1 MLSPDLPIAKLEED
15 GLNRG
20 SFAESL
26 AKTLVQYSFP
36 SSLTIG
42 LYGEWGSGKTS
53 LLNMVFEN
61 VERIDDGVVVLRF
74 NPWLCSD
81 PKQLVTQ
88 FFKQM
93 ATAIKLKKR
102 AADKAWELI
111 DQYADILGAT
121 SVIPVAGEIVA
132 AFTKVLTKKAEEET
146 KERTNDLQ
154 ESKNQ
159 IIKKLKDE
167 KIKIIVSIDD
177 IDRLSEEEI
186 VAVFQLVKSLAD
198 FPNTIYV
205 LAFDYD
211 VVVRALGKVQHGDG
225 KEYLEKIVQVPFEIP
240 VPNIDDIHEALFSK
254 LNGILGDIP
263 EEDWDKET
271 WAELFQQGIKNY
283 IRSIRD
289 VIRYTNVFSLKYELL
304 KNETSAADLLGLTC
318 LQVFEP
324 TVYSKLPSYKDIL
337 CGEKRSFS
345 HERQKETEEKVE
357 CAINRIAPDDGS
369 VTDLEAT
376 KNILGTLFPGIK
388 TNMGWSYGVGR
399 GYSRRDSLIRNSIA
413 APECFDRYFAL
424 TLENG
429 AIPTATVR
437 RMVFESSES
446 ELAEE
451 IMQIYRDGKI
461 VRLLEAIEVYAGA
474 GDGRSIDAERAAI
487 IIKVLSCNWS
497 SFEVEDEGFFAVPFA
512 WRLLYCVDPLLKR
525 MDSEARASLMCSI
538 FENEKVQVSTVA
550 LLLQDFENQLGR
562 CAENARESADAV
574 LPLDEVQKLEA
585 IFKERAV
592 KAIDSKVVLRQYHG
606 LRFLWLLGQ
615 IDPETAADKKK
626 SMVTDDVSLVKIIDE
641 CTSRGSVAMRIVAKT
656 RTVDRDRL
664 SEFVDLGEAYRR
676 VKKFATKNQFFDLP
690 QDEQMSAIAFILI
703 VERGPVESSLKDCIA
718 EDAIIRVLDQMKS
731 KIEIEEVPSRFMR
744 KIVCRLRLNE
754 VSRQ

>member
-1 MLSPDLPIAKLEED
+1 MLSPDLPIEKLEED

-102 AADKAWELI
+102 AADKAWEMI
-111 DQYADILGAT
+111 DRYADILGAT

-132 AFTKVLTKKAEEET
+132 AVTKVITKKAEEET

-240 VPNIDDIHEALFSK
+240 APNIDDIHEALFSK
-254 LNGILGDIP
+254 LNRILGDIP

-271 WAELFQQGIKNY
+271 WVELFQQGIKNY

-304 KNETSAADLLGLTC
+304 KNETSVVDLLGLTC

-337 CGEKRSFS
+337 CGERRSFS
-345 HERQKETEEKVE
+345 HERQKETDEKVE
-357 CAINRIAPDDGS
+357 RAINRIAPDDGS

-388 TNMGWSYGVGR
+388 TNMGWLYGVGR
-399 GYSRRDSLIRNSIA
+399 GYSHRDSIIRNSIA

-451 IMQIYRDGKI
+451 IMQIYREGKI

-497 SFEVEDEGFFAVPFA
+497 YFEVEDGGFFTVPFA

-525 MDSEARASLMCSI
+525 MDSKARVSLMCSI

-562 CAENARESADAV
+562 YAENARESADAV
-574 LPLDEVQKLEA
+574 LPLDAVLKLEA

-606 LRFLWLLGQ
+606 LRFLWLLEQ
-615 IDPETAADKKK
+615 IAPETAADKKK
-626 SMVTDDVSLVKIIDE
+626 SIVTDDVSLVKIIDE
-641 CTSRGSVAMRIVAKT
+641 CTSRGSVAVRIVAKT

-664 SEFVDLGEAYRR
+664 GEFVDLGEAYQR
-676 VKKFATKNQFFDLP
+676 VKKFATENQFFDLTR
-690 QDEQMSAIAFILI
+690 DEQMSAVAFILI
-703 VERGPVESSLKDCIA
+703 VERGSVESSLKDCIA
-718 EDAIIRVLDQMKS
+718 EDAIMKALDQMKS
-731 KIEIEEVPSRFMR
+731 KIETDDTQRD
-744 KIVCRLRLNE
+744 
-754 VSRQ
+754 

>member
-345 HERQKETEEKVE
+345 HERQKEMEEKVE

-606 LRFLWLLGQ
+606 LRFLWLLEQ
-615 IDPETAADKKK
+615 IAPETAADKKK

-664 SEFVDLGEAYRR
+664 SEFVDLGEAYQR
-676 VKKFATKNQFFDLP
+676 VKKFATENQFFDLP

-731 KIEIEEVPSRFMR
+731 KIEIEDTQRD
-744 KIVCRLRLNE
+744 
-754 VSRQ
+754 

>member
-1 MLSPDLPIAKLEED
+1 MLSPDLPIEKLEED

-102 AADKAWELI
+102 AADKAWEMI
-111 DQYADILGAT
+111 DRYADILGAT

-132 AFTKVLTKKAEEET
+132 AVTKVITKKAEEET
-146 KERTNDLQ
+146 KERTTDLQ

-240 VPNIDDIHEALFSK
+240 APNIDDIHEALFLK
-254 LNGILGDIP
+254 LNRILGDIP

-271 WAELFQQGIKNY
+271 WGELFQQGIKNY

-337 CGEKRSFS
+337 CGERRSFS
-345 HERQKETEEKVE
+345 HERQKEAEEKVE
-357 CAINRIAPDDGS
+357 RAINRIAPDDGS

-376 KNILGTLFPGIK
+376 KNILGTLFPGTK

-451 IMQIYRDGKI
+451 IMQIYHEGKI
-461 VRLLEAIEVYAGA
+461 VRLLEAIEAYAGA
-474 GDGRSIDAERAAI
+474 GDGRIIDAKRAAM

-497 SFEVEDEGFFAVPFA
+497 SFEVEDGGFFAVPFA
-512 WRLLYCVDPLLKR
+512 WRLLYCVDPLLKSI
-525 MDSEARASLMCSI
+525 DSKARASLMCSI

-574 LPLDEVQKLEA
+574 LPLDAVLKLEA

-606 LRFLWLLGQ
+606 LRFLWLLEQ
-615 IDPETAADKKK
+615 IAPETAADKKK

-641 CTSRGSVAMRIVAKT
+641 CTSRGSVAVRIVAKT

-664 SEFVDLGEAYRR
+664 SEFVDLGEAYQR
-676 VKKFATKNQFFDLP
+676 VKKFATENQFFDLP
-690 QDEQMSAIAFILI
+690 RDEQMSAVAFILI

-718 EDAIIRVLDQMKS
+718 EDAIIKALDQMKS
-731 KIEIEEVPSRFMR
+731 KIETDDTQRD
-744 KIVCRLRLNE
+744 
-754 VSRQ
+754 

>member
-345 HERQKETEEKVE
+345 HERQKEMEEKVE

-451 IMQIYRDGKI
+451 TMQVYREGKI
-461 VRLLEAIEVYAGA
+461 VRLLEAIEAYAGA
-474 GDGRSIDAERAAI
+474 GDGRIIDVERTAI

-497 SFEVEDEGFFAVPFA
+497 SFEVEDGGFFTVPFA

-525 MDSEARASLMCSI
+525 MDSKARASLMCSI

-562 CAENARESADAV
+562 YAENARESADAV
-574 LPLDEVQKLEA
+574 LPLDAVLKLEA

-606 LRFLWLLGQ
+606 LRFLWLLEQ
-615 IDPETAADKKK
+615 IAPETAADKKK

-641 CTSRGSVAMRIVAKT
+641 CTSRGSVAVRIVAKT

-664 SEFVDLGEAYRR
+664 SEFVDLGEAYQR
-676 VKKFATKNQFFDLP
+676 VKKFATENQFFDLP
-690 QDEQMSAIAFILI
+690 RDEQMSAVAFILI

-718 EDAIIRVLDQMKS
+718 EDAIMKALDQMES
-731 KIEIEEVPSRFMR
+731 KIETDDTKRD
-744 KIVCRLRLNE
+744 
-754 VSRQ
+754 

>member
-1 MLSPDLPIAKLEED
+1 MLSPDLPIEKLEED

-81 PKQLVTQ
+81 SKQLVTQ

-240 VPNIDDIHEALFSK
+240 APNIDDIHEALFLK
-254 LNGILGDIP
+254 LNRILGDIP

-271 WAELFQQGIKNY
+271 WGELFQQGIKNY

-337 CGEKRSFS
+337 CGERRSFS
-345 HERQKETEEKVE
+345 HERQKEAEEKVE
-357 CAINRIAPDDGS
+357 RAINRIAPDDGS

-451 IMQIYRDGKI
+451 IMQIYHEGKI
-461 VRLLEAIEVYAGA
+461 VRLLEAIEAYAGA
-474 GDGRSIDAERAAI
+474 GDGRIIDVERTAI

-497 SFEVEDEGFFAVPFA
+497 SFEVEDGGFFAVPFA
-512 WRLLYCVDPLLKR
+512 WRLLYCVDPLLKSI
-525 MDSEARASLMCSI
+525 DSKARASLMCSI

-574 LPLDEVQKLEA
+574 LPLDAVLKLEA

-606 LRFLWLLGQ
+606 LRFLWLLEQ
-615 IDPETAADKKK
+615 IAPETAADKKK

-641 CTSRGSVAMRIVAKT
+641 CTSRGSVAVRIVAKT

-664 SEFVDLGEAYRR
+664 SEFVDLGEAYQR
-676 VKKFATKNQFFDLP
+676 VKKFATENQFFDLP
-690 QDEQMSAIAFILI
+690 RDEQMSAVAFILI

-718 EDAIIRVLDQMKS
+718 EDAIMKALDQMES
-731 KIEIEEVPSRFMR
+731 KIETDDTKRD
-744 KIVCRLRLNE
+744 
-754 VSRQ
+754 

>member
-146 KERTNDLQ
+146 KEQTNDLQ

-177 IDRLSEEEI
+177 IDQLSEEEI

-271 WAELFQQGIKNY
+271 WAKLFQQGIKNY

-641 CTSRGSVAMRIVAKT
+641 CTSRGSVAIRIVAKT
-656 RTVDRDRL
+656 RTVDWDRL
-664 SEFVDLGEAYRR
+664 SEFVDLGEAYQR
-676 VKKFATKNQFFDLP
+676 VKKFATENQFFDLP
-690 QDEQMSAIAFILI
+690 RDEQMSAVAFILI
-703 VERGPVESSLKDCIA
+703 VEREPVESSLKDCIA

-731 KIEIEEVPSRFMR
+731 KIEIEDTQRD
-744 KIVCRLRLNE
+744 
-754 VSRQ
+754 

>member
-111 DQYADILGAT
+111 NQYADILGAT

-198 FPNTIYV
+198 FPNTIYA

-271 WAELFQQGIKNY
+271 WVELFQQGIKNY

-304 KNETSAADLLGLTC
+304 KNETSVVDLLGLTC

-337 CGEKRSFS
+337 CGERRSFS
-345 HERQKETEEKVE
+345 HERQKEMEEKVE

-525 MDSEARASLMCSI
+525 MDSKARASLMCSI

-562 CAENARESADAV
+562 YAENARESADAV
-574 LPLDEVQKLEA
+574 LPLDAVLKLEA

-606 LRFLWLLGQ
+606 LRFLWLLEQ
-615 IDPETAADKKK
+615 IAPETAADKKK

-641 CTSRGSVAMRIVAKT
+641 CTSRGSVAVRIVAKT

-664 SEFVDLGEAYRR
+664 SEFVDLGEAYQR
-676 VKKFATKNQFFDLP
+676 VKKFATENQFFDLP
-690 QDEQMSAIAFILI
+690 RDEQMSAVAFILI
-703 VERGPVESSLKDCIA
+703 VEREPVESSLKDCIA

-731 KIEIEEVPSRFMR
+731 KIEIEDTQRD
-744 KIVCRLRLNE
+744 
-754 VSRQ
+754 

>member
-240 VPNIDDIHEALFSK
+240 APNIDDIHEALFSK
-254 LNGILGDIP
+254 LNRILGDIP

-271 WAELFQQGIKNY
+271 WVELFQQGIKNY

-304 KNETSAADLLGLTC
+304 KNETSVVDLLGLTC

-337 CGEKRSFS
+337 CGERRSFS

-357 CAINRIAPDDGS
+357 RAINRIAPDDGS

-388 TNMGWSYGVGR
+388 TNMGWLYGVER
-399 GYSRRDSLIRNSIA
+399 GYSHRDSIIRNSIA

-451 IMQIYRDGKI
+451 TMQVYREGKI
-461 VRLLEAIEVYAGA
+461 VRLLEAIEAYAGA
-474 GDGRSIDAERAAI
+474 GDGRIIDVERTAI

-497 SFEVEDEGFFAVPFA
+497 SFEVEDGGFFTVPFA

-525 MDSEARASLMCSI
+525 MDSKARASLMCSI

-562 CAENARESADAV
+562 YAENARESADAV
-574 LPLDEVQKLEA
+574 LPLDAVLKLEA

-606 LRFLWLLGQ
+606 LRFLWLLEQ
-615 IDPETAADKKK
+615 IAPETAADKKK

-641 CTSRGSVAMRIVAKT
+641 CTSRGSVAVRIVAKT
-656 RTVDRDRL
+656 RTVDWDRL
-664 SEFVDLGEAYRR
+664 SEFVDLGEAYQR
-676 VKKFATKNQFFDLP
+676 VKKLATENQFFDLP
-690 QDEQMSAIAFILI
+690 RDEQMSAVAFILI

-718 EDAIIRVLDQMKS
+718 EDAIMKALDQMES
-731 KIEIEEVPSRFMR
+731 KIETDDTKRD
-744 KIVCRLRLNE
+744 
-754 VSRQ
+754 

>member
-111 DQYADILGAT
+111 NQYADILGAT

-240 VPNIDDIHEALFSK
+240 APNIDDIHEALFSK
-254 LNGILGDIP
+254 LNRILGDIP

-271 WAELFQQGIKNY
+271 WVELFQQGIKNY

-304 KNETSAADLLGLTC
+304 KNETSVVDLLGLTC

-337 CGEKRSFS
+337 CGERRSFS

-357 CAINRIAPDDGS
+357 RAINRIAPDDGS

-451 IMQIYRDGKI
+451 IMQIYREGKI
-461 VRLLEAIEVYAGA
+461 VRLLEAIEAYAGA
-474 GDGRSIDAERAAI
+474 GDGRIIDAKRAAI

-497 SFEVEDEGFFAVPFA
+497 SFEVEDEGFFSVPFA
-512 WRLLYCVDPLLKR
+512 WRLLYCVDSLLKS
-525 MDSEARASLMCSI
+525 MDSKARASLMCSI

-562 CAENARESADAV
+562 YAENARESADAV
-574 LPLDEVQKLEA
+574 LPLDAVLKLEA

-606 LRFLWLLGQ
+606 LRFLWLLEQ
-615 IDPETAADKKK
+615 IAPETAADKKK

-641 CTSRGSVAMRIVAKT
+641 CTSRGSVAVRIVAKT

-664 SEFVDLGEAYRR
+664 GEFVDLGEAYQR
-676 VKKFATKNQFFDLP
+676 VKKFATENQFFDLP
-690 QDEQMSAIAFILI
+690 RDEQMSAVAFILI

-718 EDAIIRVLDQMKS
+718 EDAIMKALDQMES
-731 KIEIEEVPSRFMR
+731 KIETDDTKRD
-744 KIVCRLRLNE
+744 
-754 VSRQ
+754 

>member
-1 MLSPDLPIAKLEED
+1 MLSPDLPIEKLEED

-102 AADKAWELI
+102 AADKAWEMI
-111 DQYADILGAT
+111 DRYADILGAT

-132 AFTKVLTKKAEEET
+132 AVTKVITKKAEEET
-146 KERTNDLQ
+146 KERTTDLQ

-240 VPNIDDIHEALFSK
+240 APNIDDIHEALFLK
-254 LNGILGDIP
+254 LNRILGDIP

-271 WAELFQQGIKNY
+271 WGELFQQGIKNY

-337 CGEKRSFS
+337 CGERRSFS
-345 HERQKETEEKVE
+345 HERQKEAEEKVE
-357 CAINRIAPDDGS
+357 RAINRIAPDDGS

-451 IMQIYRDGKI
+451 IMQIYHEGKI
-461 VRLLEAIEVYAGA
+461 VRLLEAIEAYAGA
-474 GDGRSIDAERAAI
+474 GDGRIIDAKRAAM

-497 SFEVEDEGFFAVPFA
+497 SFEVEDGGFFAVPFA
-512 WRLLYCVDPLLKR
+512 WRLLYCVDPLLKSI
-525 MDSEARASLMCSI
+525 DSKARASLMCSI

-574 LPLDEVQKLEA
+574 LPLDAVLKLEA

-606 LRFLWLLGQ
+606 LRFLWLLEQ
-615 IDPETAADKKK
+615 IAPETAADKKK

-641 CTSRGSVAMRIVAKT
+641 CTSRGSVAVRIVAKT

-664 SEFVDLGEAYRR
+664 SEFVDLGEAYQR
-676 VKKFATKNQFFDLP
+676 VKKFATENQFFDLP
-690 QDEQMSAIAFILI
+690 RDEQMSAVAFILI

-718 EDAIIRVLDQMKS
+718 EDAIIKALDQMKS
-731 KIEIEEVPSRFMR
+731 KIETDDTQRD
-744 KIVCRLRLNE
+744 
-754 VSRQ
+754 

>member
-656 RTVDRDRL
+656 RTVD
-664 SEFVDLGEAYRR
+664 
-676 VKKFATKNQFFDLP
+676 
-690 QDEQMSAIAFILI
+690 
-703 VERGPVESSLKDCIA
+703 
-718 EDAIIRVLDQMKS
+718 
-731 KIEIEEVPSRFMR
+731 
-744 KIVCRLRLNE
+744 
-754 VSRQ
+754 

>member
-240 VPNIDDIHEALFSK
+240 APNIDDIHEALFSK
-254 LNGILGDIP
+254 LNRILGDIP

-271 WAELFQQGIKNY
+271 WVELFQQGIKNY

-304 KNETSAADLLGLTC
+304 KNETSVVDLLGLTC

-337 CGEKRSFS
+337 CGERRSFS

-357 CAINRIAPDDGS
+357 RAINRIAPDDGS

-474 GDGRSIDAERAAI
+474 GNGRSIDAERAAI

-512 WRLLYCVDPLLKR
+512 WRLLCCVDPLLKS
-525 MDSEARASLMCSI
+525 MDSKARASLMCSI
-538 FENEKVQVSTVA
+538 FENENVQVSTVA

-574 LPLDEVQKLEA
+574 LPLDAVLKLEA

-641 CTSRGSVAMRIVAKT
+641 CTSRGSVAVRIVAKT

-664 SEFVDLGEAYRR
+664 SEFVDLGEAYQR
-676 VKKFATKNQFFDLP
+676 VKKFATENQFFDLP
-690 QDEQMSAIAFILI
+690 RDEQMSAVAFILI

-731 KIEIEEVPSRFMR
+731 KIEIEDTQRD
-744 KIVCRLRLNE
+744 
-754 VSRQ
+754 

>member
-15 GLNRG
+15 ELNRG

-61 VERIDDGVVVLRF
+61 VERIDDSVVVLRF

-93 ATAIKLKKR
+93 ATAIKLKKSIT
-102 AADKAWELI
+102 DKAWELI

-132 AFTKVLTKKAEEET
+132 AFTKVLTKKAVEET

-159 IIKKLKDE
+159 IIKKLRDE

-240 VPNIDDIHEALFSK
+240 APNIDDIHEALFSK

-357 CAINRIAPDDGS
+357 CAINRIALDDGS

-474 GDGRSIDAERAAI
+474 GNGRSIDAERASI

-512 WRLLYCVDPLLKR
+512 WRLLCCVDPLLKS
-525 MDSEARASLMCSI
+525 MDSKARASLMCSI
-538 FENEKVQVSTVA
+538 FENENVQVSTVA

-731 KIEIEEVPSRFMR
+731 KIEIEDTQRD
-744 KIVCRLRLNE
+744 
-754 VSRQ
+754 

>member
-81 PKQLVTQ
+81 SKQLVTQ

-111 DQYADILGAT
+111 NQYADILGAT

-240 VPNIDDIHEALFSK
+240 APNIDDIHEALFSK

-271 WAELFQQGIKNY
+271 WGELFQQGIKNY

-304 KNETSAADLLGLTC
+304 KNETSVVDLLGLTC

-337 CGEKRSFS
+337 CGERRSFS
-345 HERQKETEEKVE
+345 HERQKEMEEKVE

-525 MDSEARASLMCSI
+525 MDSKARASLMCSI

-562 CAENARESADAV
+562 YAENARESADAV
-574 LPLDEVQKLEA
+574 LPLDAVLKLEA

-606 LRFLWLLGQ
+606 LRFLWLLEQ
-615 IDPETAADKKK
+615 IAPETAADKKK

-641 CTSRGSVAMRIVAKT
+641 CTSRGSVAVRIVAKT

-664 SEFVDLGEAYRR
+664 SEFVDLGEAYQR
-676 VKKFATKNQFFDLP
+676 VKKFATENQFFDLP
-690 QDEQMSAIAFILI
+690 RDEQMSAVAFILI
-703 VERGPVESSLKDCIA
+703 VEREPVESSLKDCIA

-731 KIEIEEVPSRFMR
+731 KIEIEDTQRD
-744 KIVCRLRLNE
+744 
-754 VSRQ
+754 

>member
-240 VPNIDDIHEALFSK
+240 APNIDDIHEALFSK

-271 WAELFQQGIKNY
+271 WGELFQQGIKNY

-337 CGEKRSFS
+337 CGERRSFS
-345 HERQKETEEKVE
+345 HERQKEAEEKVE
-357 CAINRIAPDDGS
+357 RAINRIAPDDGS

-451 IMQIYRDGKI
+451 TMQIYREGKI
-461 VRLLEAIEVYAGA
+461 VRLLEAIEAYAGA
-474 GDGRSIDAERAAI
+474 GDGRIIDAKRAAI

-512 WRLLYCVDPLLKR
+512 WRLLYCVDSLLKS
-525 MDSEARASLMCSI
+525 MDSKARASLMCSI

-562 CAENARESADAV
+562 YAENARESADAV
-574 LPLDEVQKLEA
+574 LPLDAVLKLEA

-606 LRFLWLLGQ
+606 LRFLWLLEQ
-615 IDPETAADKKK
+615 IAPETAADKKK

-641 CTSRGSVAMRIVAKT
+641 CTSRGSVAVRIVAKT

-664 SEFVDLGEAYRR
+664 SEFVDLGEAYQR
-676 VKKFATKNQFFDLP
+676 VKKFATENQFFDLP
-690 QDEQMSAIAFILI
+690 RDEQMSAVAFILI

-718 EDAIIRVLDQMKS
+718 EDAIMKALDQMGS
-731 KIEIEEVPSRFMR
+731 KIETDDTKRD
-744 KIVCRLRLNE
+744 
-754 VSRQ
+754 

>member
-240 VPNIDDIHEALFSK
+240 APNIDDIHEALFSK
-254 LNGILGDIP
+254 LNRILGDIP

-271 WAELFQQGIKNY
+271 WVELFQQGIKNY

-304 KNETSAADLLGLTC
+304 KNETSVVDLLGLTC

-337 CGEKRSFS
+337 CGESRSFS

-357 CAINRIAPDDGS
+357 RAINRIAPDDGS

-388 TNMGWSYGVGR
+388 TNMGWLYGVER
-399 GYSRRDSLIRNSIA
+399 GYSHRDSIIRNSIA

-451 IMQIYRDGKI
+451 TMQVYREGKI
-461 VRLLEAIEVYAGA
+461 VRLLEAIEAYAGA
-474 GDGRSIDAERAAI
+474 GDGRIIDVERTAI

-497 SFEVEDEGFFAVPFA
+497 SFEVEDGGFFTVPFA

-525 MDSEARASLMCSI
+525 MDSKARASLMCSI

-562 CAENARESADAV
+562 YAENARESADAV
-574 LPLDEVQKLEA
+574 LPLDAVLKLEA

-606 LRFLWLLGQ
+606 LRFLWLLEQ
-615 IDPETAADKKK
+615 IAPETAADKKK

-641 CTSRGSVAMRIVAKT
+641 CTSRGSVAVRIVAKT
-656 RTVDRDRL
+656 RTVDLDRL
-664 SEFVDLGEAYRR
+664 SEFVDLGEAYQR
-676 VKKFATKNQFFDLP
+676 VKKFATENQFFDLP
-690 QDEQMSAIAFILI
+690 RDEQMSAVAFILI

-718 EDAIIRVLDQMKS
+718 EDAIMKALDQMES
-731 KIEIEEVPSRFMR
+731 KIETDDTKRD
-744 KIVCRLRLNE
+744 
-754 VSRQ
+754 

>member
-81 PKQLVTQ
+81 SKQLVTQ

-111 DQYADILGAT
+111 DQYAD
-121 SVIPVAGEIVA
+121 
-132 AFTKVLTKKAEEET
+132 
-146 KERTNDLQ
+146 
-154 ESKNQ
+154 
-159 IIKKLKDE
+159 
-167 KIKIIVSIDD
+167 
-177 IDRLSEEEI
+177 
-186 VAVFQLVKSLAD
+186 
-198 FPNTIYV
+198 
-205 LAFDYD
+205 
-211 VVVRALGKVQHGDG
+211 
-225 KEYLEKIVQVPFEIP
+225 
-240 VPNIDDIHEALFSK
+240 
-254 LNGILGDIP
+254 
-263 EEDWDKET
+263 
-271 WAELFQQGIKNY
+271 
-283 IRSIRD
+283 
-289 VIRYTNVFSLKYELL
+289 
-304 KNETSAADLLGLTC
+304 
-318 LQVFEP
+318 
-324 TVYSKLPSYKDIL
+324 
-337 CGEKRSFS
+337 
-345 HERQKETEEKVE
+345 
-357 CAINRIAPDDGS
+357 
-369 VTDLEAT
+369 
-376 KNILGTLFPGIK
+376 
-388 TNMGWSYGVGR
+388 
-399 GYSRRDSLIRNSIA
+399 IRNSIA

-451 IMQIYRDGKI
+451 TMQVYREGKI
-461 VRLLEAIEVYAGA
+461 VRLLEAIEAYAGA
-474 GDGRSIDAERAAI
+474 GDGRIIDVERTAI

-497 SFEVEDEGFFAVPFA
+497 SFEVEDGGFFTVPFA

-525 MDSEARASLMCSI
+525 MDSKARASLMCSI

-562 CAENARESADAV
+562 YAENARESADAV
-574 LPLDEVQKLEA
+574 LPLDAVLKLEA

-606 LRFLWLLGQ
+606 LRFLWLLEQ
-615 IDPETAADKKK
+615 IAPETAADKKK

-641 CTSRGSVAMRIVAKT
+641 CTSRGSVAVRIVAKT

-664 SEFVDLGEAYRR
+664 SEFVDLGEAYQR
-676 VKKFATKNQFFDLP
+676 VKKFATENQFFDLP
-690 QDEQMSAIAFILI
+690 RDEQMSAVAFILI

-718 EDAIIRVLDQMKS
+718 EDAIMKALDQMES
-731 KIEIEEVPSRFMR
+731 KIETDDTKRD
-744 KIVCRLRLNE
+744 
-754 VSRQ
+754 

>member
-240 VPNIDDIHEALFSK
+240 APNIDDIHEALFSK

-271 WAELFQQGIKNY
+271 WGELFQQGIKNY

-337 CGEKRSFS
+337 CGERRSFS
-345 HERQKETEEKVE
+345 HERQKEAEEKVE
-357 CAINRIAPDDGS
+357 RAINRIAPDDGS

-451 IMQIYRDGKI
+451 TMQIYREGKI
-461 VRLLEAIEVYAGA
+461 VRLLEAIEAYAGA
-474 GDGRSIDAERAAI
+474 GDGRIIDAKRAAI

-512 WRLLYCVDPLLKR
+512 WRLLCCVDPLLKS
-525 MDSEARASLMCSI
+525 MDSKARASLMCSI
-538 FENEKVQVSTVA
+538 FENENVQVSTVA

-731 KIEIEEVPSRFMR
+731 KIEIEDTQRD
-744 KIVCRLRLNE
+744 
-754 VSRQ
+754 

>member
-240 VPNIDDIHEALFSK
+240 APNIDDIHEALFSK

-271 WAELFQQGIKNY
+271 WGELFQQGIKNY

-337 CGEKRSFS
+337 CGERRSFS
-345 HERQKETEEKVE
+345 HERQKEAEEKVE
-357 CAINRIAPDDGS
+357 RAINRIAPDDGS

-388 TNMGWSYGVGR
+388 TNKGWSYGVGR

-451 IMQIYRDGKI
+451 TMQIYREGKI
-461 VRLLEAIEVYAGA
+461 VRLLEAIEAYAGA
-474 GDGRSIDAERAAI
+474 GDGRIIDAKRAAI

-512 WRLLYCVDPLLKR
+512 WRLLCCVDPLLKS
-525 MDSEARASLMCSI
+525 MDSKARASLMCSI
-538 FENEKVQVSTVA
+538 FENENVQVSTVA

-731 KIEIEEVPSRFMR
+731 KIEIEETQRD
-744 KIVCRLRLNE
+744 
-754 VSRQ
+754 

>member
-146 KERTNDLQ
+146 KEQTNDLQ

-271 WAELFQQGIKNY
+271 WAKLFQQGIKNY

-369 VTDLEAT
+369 VTDLET
-376 KNILGTLFPGIK
+376 SLDKGTQRK
-388 TNMGWSYGVGR
+388 T
-399 GYSRRDSLIRNSIA
+399 
-413 APECFDRYFAL
+413 
-424 TLENG
+424 T
-429 AIPTATVR
+429 
-437 RMVFESSES
+437 
-446 ELAEE
+446 
-451 IMQIYRDGKI
+451 
-461 VRLLEAIEVYAGA
+461 
-474 GDGRSIDAERAAI
+474 
-487 IIKVLSCNWS
+487 
-497 SFEVEDEGFFAVPFA
+497 
-512 WRLLYCVDPLLKR
+512 
-525 MDSEARASLMCSI
+525 
-538 FENEKVQVSTVA
+538 ENE
-550 LLLQDFENQLGR
+550 
-562 CAENARESADAV
+562 
-574 LPLDEVQKLEA
+574 LPSLTQC
-585 IFKERAV
+585 
-592 KAIDSKVVLRQYHG
+592 
-606 LRFLWLLGQ
+606 
-615 IDPETAADKKK
+615 TA
-626 SMVTDDVSLVKIIDE
+626 
-641 CTSRGSVAMRIVAKT
+641 
-656 RTVDRDRL
+656 
-664 SEFVDLGEAYRR
+664 
-676 VKKFATKNQFFDLP
+676 
-690 QDEQMSAIAFILI
+690 
-703 VERGPVESSLKDCIA
+703 
-718 EDAIIRVLDQMKS
+718 
-731 KIEIEEVPSRFMR
+731 
-744 KIVCRLRLNE
+744 
-754 VSRQ
+754 

>member
-1 MLSPDLPIAKLEED
+1 MLSSDLPIAKLEED
-15 GLNRG
+15 ELNRG

-61 VERIDDGVVVLRF
+61 VERIDDSVVVLRF

-93 ATAIKLKKR
+93 ATAIKLKKSIT
-102 AADKAWELI
+102 DKAWELI

-132 AFTKVLTKKAEEET
+132 AFTKVLTKKAVEET

-159 IIKKLKDE
+159 IIKKLRDE

-240 VPNIDDIHEALFSK
+240 APNIDDIHEALFSK

-271 WAELFQQGIKNY
+271 WGELFQQGIKNY

-337 CGEKRSFS
+337 CGERRSFS
-345 HERQKETEEKVE
+345 HERQKEAEEKVE
-357 CAINRIAPDDGS
+357 RAINRIAPDDGS

-413 APECFDRYFAL
+413 APGCFDRYFAL

-451 IMQIYRDGKI
+451 TMQVYREGKI
-461 VRLLEAIEVYAGA
+461 VRLLEAIEAYAGA
-474 GDGRSIDAERAAI
+474 GDGRIIDAKRAAI

-512 WRLLYCVDPLLKR
+512 WRLLYCVDSLLKS
-525 MDSEARASLMCSI
+525 MDSKARASLMCSI

-562 CAENARESADAV
+562 YAENARESADAV
-574 LPLDEVQKLEA
+574 LPLDAVLKLEA

-592 KAIDSKVVLRQYHG
+592 KAIDSKVVLKQYHG
-606 LRFLWLLGQ
+606 LRFLWLLEQ
-615 IDPETAADKKK
+615 IAPETAADKKK
-626 SMVTDDVSLVKIIDE
+626 SMVTDDVSLAKIIDE
-641 CTSRGSVAMRIVAKT
+641 CTSRGSVAVRIVAKT

-664 SEFVDLGEAYRR
+664 SEFVDLGEAYQR
-676 VKKFATKNQFFDLP
+676 VKKFATENQFFDLP
-690 QDEQMSAIAFILI
+690 RDEQMSAVAFILI

-718 EDAIIRVLDQMKS
+718 EDAIMKTLDQMES
-731 KIEIEEVPSRFMR
+731 KIETDDTKRD
-744 KIVCRLRLNE
+744 
-754 VSRQ
+754 

>member
-146 KERTNDLQ
+146 KEQTNDLQ

-664 SEFVDLGEAYRR
+664 SEFVDLGEAYQR
-676 VKKFATKNQFFDLP
+676 VKKFATENQFFDLP
-690 QDEQMSAIAFILI
+690 RDEQMSAVAFILI

-718 EDAIIRVLDQMKS
+718 EDAIMKALDQMES
-731 KIEIEEVPSRFMR
+731 KIETDDTNRD
-744 KIVCRLRLNE
+744 
-754 VSRQ
+754 

>member
-1 MLSPDLPIAKLEED
+1 MLSPDLPIEKLEED

-102 AADKAWELI
+102 AADKAWEMI
-111 DQYADILGAT
+111 DRYADILGAT

-132 AFTKVLTKKAEEET
+132 AVTKVITKKAEEET
-146 KERTNDLQ
+146 KERTTDLQ

-240 VPNIDDIHEALFSK
+240 APNIDDIHEALFLK
-254 LNGILGDIP
+254 LNRILGDIP

-271 WAELFQQGIKNY
+271 WGELFQQGIKNY

-337 CGEKRSFS
+337 CGERRSFS
-345 HERQKETEEKVE
+345 HERQKEAEEKVE
-357 CAINRIAPDDGS
+357 RAINRIAPDDGS

-451 IMQIYRDGKI
+451 MTQIYHEGKI
-461 VRLLEAIEVYAGA
+461 VRLLEAIEAYAGA
-474 GDGRSIDAERAAI
+474 GDGRIIDAKRAAM

-497 SFEVEDEGFFAVPFA
+497 SFEVEDGGFFAVPFA
-512 WRLLYCVDPLLKR
+512 WRLLYCVDPLLKSI
-525 MDSEARASLMCSI
+525 DSKARASLMCSI

-574 LPLDEVQKLEA
+574 LPLDAVLKLEA

-606 LRFLWLLGQ
+606 LRFLWLLEQ
-615 IDPETAADKKK
+615 IAPETAADKKK

-641 CTSRGSVAMRIVAKT
+641 CTSRGSVAVRIVAKT

-664 SEFVDLGEAYRR
+664 SEFVDLGEAYQR
-676 VKKFATKNQFFDLP
+676 VKKFATENQFFDLP
-690 QDEQMSAIAFILI
+690 RDEQMSAVAFILI

-718 EDAIIRVLDQMKS
+718 EDAIIKALDQMKS
-731 KIEIEEVPSRFMR
+731 KIETDDTQRD
-744 KIVCRLRLNE
+744 
-754 VSRQ
+754 

>member
-61 VERIDDGVVVLRF
+61 VERIDDSVVVLRF

-159 IIKKLKDE
+159 IIKKLRDE

-240 VPNIDDIHEALFSK
+240 APNIDDIHEALFSK
-254 LNGILGDIP
+254 LNRILGDIP

-271 WAELFQQGIKNY
+271 WFELFQQGIKNY

-357 CAINRIAPDDGS
+357 RAINRIAPDDGS

-451 IMQIYRDGKI
+451 TMQIYREGKI

-487 IIKVLSCNWS
+487 IIKVLSCNWNF
-497 SFEVEDEGFFAVPFA
+497 FEVEDKGFFAVPFA
-512 WRLLYCVDPLLKR
+512 WRLLYCVDPLLER

-562 CAENARESADAV
+562 YAENARESADAV
-574 LPLDEVQKLEA
+574 LPLDAVLKLEA

-606 LRFLWLLGQ
+606 LRFLWLLEQ
-615 IDPETAADKKK
+615 IAPETAADKKK

-641 CTSRGSVAMRIVAKT
+641 CTSRGSVAVRIVAKT

-664 SEFVDLGEAYRR
+664 SEFVDLGEAYQR
-676 VKKFATKNQFFDLP
+676 VKKFATENQFFDLP
-690 QDEQMSAIAFILI
+690 RDEQMSAVAFILI
-703 VERGPVESSLKDCIA
+703 VEREPVESSLKDCIA

-731 KIEIEEVPSRFMR
+731 KIEIEDTQRD
-744 KIVCRLRLNE
+744 
-754 VSRQ
+754 

>member
-1 MLSPDLPIAKLEED
+1 MLSSDLPITKLEED

-61 VERIDDGVVVLRF
+61 VERIDDSVVVLRF

-93 ATAIKLKKR
+93 ATAIKLKKSIT
-102 AADKAWELI
+102 DKAWELI

-159 IIKKLKDE
+159 IIKKLRDE

-240 VPNIDDIHEALFSK
+240 APNIDDIHEALFSK

-271 WAELFQQGIKNY
+271 WGELFQQGIKNY

-289 VIRYTNVFSLKYELL
+289 VIRYTNVFSLKYEHL

-324 TVYSKLPSYKDIL
+324 TV
-337 CGEKRSFS
+337 
-345 HERQKETEEKVE
+345 
-357 CAINRIAPDDGS
+357 
-369 VTDLEAT
+369 
-376 KNILGTLFPGIK
+376 
-388 TNMGWSYGVGR
+388 
-399 GYSRRDSLIRNSIA
+399 
-413 APECFDRYFAL
+413 
-424 TLENG
+424 
-429 AIPTATVR
+429 
-437 RMVFESSES
+437 
-446 ELAEE
+446 
-451 IMQIYRDGKI
+451 
-461 VRLLEAIEVYAGA
+461 
-474 GDGRSIDAERAAI
+474 
-487 IIKVLSCNWS
+487 
-497 SFEVEDEGFFAVPFA
+497 
-512 WRLLYCVDPLLKR
+512 
-525 MDSEARASLMCSI
+525 
-538 FENEKVQVSTVA
+538 
-550 LLLQDFENQLGR
+550 
-562 CAENARESADAV
+562 
-574 LPLDEVQKLEA
+574 
-585 IFKERAV
+585 
-592 KAIDSKVVLRQYHG
+592 
-606 LRFLWLLGQ
+606 
-615 IDPETAADKKK
+615 
-626 SMVTDDVSLVKIIDE
+626 
-641 CTSRGSVAMRIVAKT
+641 
-656 RTVDRDRL
+656 
-664 SEFVDLGEAYRR
+664 
-676 VKKFATKNQFFDLP
+676 
-690 QDEQMSAIAFILI
+690 
-703 VERGPVESSLKDCIA
+703 
-718 EDAIIRVLDQMKS
+718 
-731 KIEIEEVPSRFMR
+731 
-744 KIVCRLRLNE
+744 
-754 VSRQ
+754 

>member
-81 PKQLVTQ
+81 SKQLVTQ

-240 VPNIDDIHEALFSK
+240 APNIDDIHEALFSK
-254 LNGILGDIP
+254 LNRILGDIP

-271 WAELFQQGIKNY
+271 WVELFQQGIKNY

-304 KNETSAADLLGLTC
+304 KNETSVVDLLGLTC

-337 CGEKRSFS
+337 CGERRSFS
-345 HERQKETEEKVE
+345 HERQKEMEEKVE

-525 MDSEARASLMCSI
+525 MDSKARASLMCSI

-562 CAENARESADAV
+562 YAENARESADAV
-574 LPLDEVQKLEA
+574 LPLDAVLKLEA

-606 LRFLWLLGQ
+606 LRFLWLLEQ
-615 IDPETAADKKK
+615 IAPETAADKKK

-641 CTSRGSVAMRIVAKT
+641 CTSRGSVAVRIVAKT

-664 SEFVDLGEAYRR
+664 SEFVDLGEAYQR
-676 VKKFATKNQFFDLP
+676 VKKFATENQFFDLP
-690 QDEQMSAIAFILI
+690 RDEQMSAVAFILI
-703 VERGPVESSLKDCIA
+703 VEREPVESSLKDCIA

-731 KIEIEEVPSRFMR
+731 KIEIEDTQRD
-744 KIVCRLRLNE
+744 
-754 VSRQ
+754 

>member
-1 MLSPDLPIAKLEED
+1 M
-15 GLNRG
+15 
-20 SFAESL
+20 
-26 AKTLVQYSFP
+26 
-36 SSLTIG
+36 
-42 LYGEWGSGKTS
+42 
-53 LLNMVFEN
+53 
-61 VERIDDGVVVLRF
+61 
-74 NPWLCSD
+74 
-81 PKQLVTQ
+81 
-88 FFKQM
+88 
-93 ATAIKLKKR
+93 
-102 AADKAWELI
+102 
-111 DQYADILGAT
+111 
-121 SVIPVAGEIVA
+121 
-132 AFTKVLTKKAEEET
+132 LTKKAVEET

-159 IIKKLKDE
+159 IIKKLRDE

-240 VPNIDDIHEALFSK
+240 APNIDDIHEALFSK

-283 IRSIRD
+283 IKSIRD

-337 CGEKRSFS
+337 CGERRSFS

-357 CAINRIAPDDGS
+357 RAINRIAPDDGS

-388 TNMGWSYGVGR
+388 TNMGWLYGVER
-399 GYSRRDSLIRNSIA
+399 GYSHRDSIIRNSIA

-451 IMQIYRDGKI
+451 TMQVYREGKI
-461 VRLLEAIEVYAGA
+461 VRLLEAIEAYAGA
-474 GDGRSIDAERAAI
+474 GDGRIIDVERTAI

-497 SFEVEDEGFFAVPFA
+497 SFEVEDGGFFTVPFA

-525 MDSEARASLMCSI
+525 MDSKARASLMCSI

-562 CAENARESADAV
+562 YAENARESADAV
-574 LPLDEVQKLEA
+574 LPLDAVLKLEA

-606 LRFLWLLGQ
+606 LRFLWLLEQ
-615 IDPETAADKKK
+615 IAPETAADKKK

-641 CTSRGSVAMRIVAKT
+641 CTSRGSVAVRIVAKT
-656 RTVDRDRL
+656 RTVDLDRL
-664 SEFVDLGEAYRR
+664 SEFVDLGEAYQR
-676 VKKFATKNQFFDLP
+676 VKKFATENQFFDLP
-690 QDEQMSAIAFILI
+690 RDEQMCAVAFILI

-718 EDAIIRVLDQMKS
+718 EDTIMKALDQMES
-731 KIEIEEVPSRFMR
+731 KIETDDTKRD
-744 KIVCRLRLNE
+744 
-754 VSRQ
+754 

>member
-20 SFAESL
+20 PFAESL

-240 VPNIDDIHEALFSK
+240 APNIDDIHEALFSK

-271 WAELFQQGIKNY
+271 WGELFQQGIKNY

-337 CGEKRSFS
+337 CGERRSFS
-345 HERQKETEEKVE
+345 HERQKEAEEKVE
-357 CAINRIAPDDGS
+357 RAINRIAPDDGS

-388 TNMGWSYGVGR
+388 TNKGWSYGVGR

-413 APECFDRYFAL
+413 APGCFDRYFAL

-451 IMQIYRDGKI
+451 TMQIYREGKI
-461 VRLLEAIEVYAGA
+461 VRLLEAIEAYAGA
-474 GDGRSIDAERAAI
+474 GDGRIIDAKRAAI

-512 WRLLYCVDPLLKR
+512 WRLLCCVDPLLKS
-525 MDSEARASLMCSI
+525 MDSKARASLMCSI
-538 FENEKVQVSTVA
+538 FENENVQVSTVA

-731 KIEIEEVPSRFMR
+731 KIEIEDTQRD
-744 KIVCRLRLNE
+744 
-754 VSRQ
+754 

>member
-240 VPNIDDIHEALFSK
+240 APNIDDIHEALFSK
-254 LNGILGDIP
+254 LNRILGDIP

-271 WAELFQQGIKNY
+271 WVELFQQGIKNY

-304 KNETSAADLLGLTC
+304 KNETSVVDLLGLTC

-337 CGEKRSFS
+337 CGERRSFS

-357 CAINRIAPDDGS
+357 RAINRIAPDDGS

-388 TNMGWSYGVGR
+388 TNMGWLYGVGR
-399 GYSRRDSLIRNSIA
+399 GYSHRDSIIRNSIA

-451 IMQIYRDGKI
+451 TMQVYREGKI
-461 VRLLEAIEVYAGA
+461 VRLLEAIEAYAGA
-474 GDGRSIDAERAAI
+474 GDGRIIDVERTAI

-497 SFEVEDEGFFAVPFA
+497 SFEVEDGGFFTVPFA

-525 MDSEARASLMCSI
+525 MDSKARASLMCSI

-562 CAENARESADAV
+562 YAENTRESADAV
-574 LPLDEVQKLEA
+574 LPLDAVLKLEA

-606 LRFLWLLGQ
+606 LRFLWLLEQ
-615 IDPETAADKKK
+615 IAPETAADKKK

-641 CTSRGSVAMRIVAKT
+641 CTSRGSVAVRIVAKT

-664 SEFVDLGEAYRR
+664 SEFVDLGEAYQR
-676 VKKFATKNQFFDLP
+676 VKKFATENQFFDLP
-690 QDEQMSAIAFILI
+690 RDEQMSAVAFILI
-703 VERGPVESSLKDCIA
+703 VERGPAESSLKDCIA
-718 EDAIIRVLDQMKS
+718 EDAIMKALDQMES
-731 KIEIEEVPSRFMR
+731 KIETDDTKRD
-744 KIVCRLRLNE
+744 
-754 VSRQ
+754 

>member
-1 MLSPDLPIAKLEED
+1 MLSSDLPIAKLEED
-15 GLNRG
+15 ELNRG

-61 VERIDDGVVVLRF
+61 VEQIDDGVVVLRF

-81 PKQLVTQ
+81 SKQLVTQ

-93 ATAIKLKKR
+93 ATAIKLKNK
-102 AADKAWELI
+102 KAEKVWELI
-111 DQYADILGAT
+111 DQYADVFDAT
-121 SVIPVAGEIVA
+121 SLIPVVGGGIA
-132 AFTKVLTKKAEEET
+132 AFFRAIAKKAGQKVEKRT
-146 KERTNDLQ
+146 KDLQ
-154 ESKNQ
+154 ESKDQ
-159 IIKKLKDE
+159 IIEKLKDE
-167 KIKIIVSIDD
+167 KMKIIVSIDD

-240 VPNIDDIHEALFSK
+240 APNIDDIHEALFSK

-271 WAELFQQGIKNY
+271 WGELFQQGIKNY

-337 CGEKRSFS
+337 CGERRSFS
-345 HERQKETEEKVE
+345 HERQKEAEEKVE
-357 CAINRIAPDDGS
+357 RAINRIAPDDGS

-451 IMQIYRDGKI
+451 TMQIYREGKI
-461 VRLLEAIEVYAGA
+461 VRLLEAIEAYAGA
-474 GDGRSIDAERAAI
+474 GDGRIIDAKRAAI

-512 WRLLYCVDPLLKR
+512 WRLLYCVDSLLKS
-525 MDSEARASLMCSI
+525 MDSKARASLMCSI

-562 CAENARESADAV
+562 YAENARESADAV
-574 LPLDEVQKLEA
+574 LPLDAVLKLEA

-606 LRFLWLLGQ
+606 LRFLWLLEQ
-615 IDPETAADKKK
+615 IAPETAADKKK

-641 CTSRGSVAMRIVAKT
+641 CTSLGSVAVRIVAKT

-664 SEFVDLGEAYRR
+664 SEFVDLGEAYQR
-676 VKKFATKNQFFDLP
+676 VKKFATENQFFDLP
-690 QDEQMSAIAFILI
+690 RDEQMSAVAFILI

-718 EDAIIRVLDQMKS
+718 EDAIMKALDQMGS
-731 KIEIEEVPSRFMR
+731 KIETDDTKRD
-744 KIVCRLRLNE
+744 
-754 VSRQ
+754 

>member
-1 MLSPDLPIAKLEED
+1 MLSPDLPIEKLEED

-102 AADKAWELI
+102 AADKAWEMI
-111 DQYADILGAT
+111 DRYADILGAT

-132 AFTKVLTKKAEEET
+132 AVTKVITKKAEEET
-146 KERTNDLQ
+146 KERTTDLQ

-240 VPNIDDIHEALFSK
+240 APNIDDIHEALFLK
-254 LNGILGDIP
+254 LNRILGDIP

-271 WAELFQQGIKNY
+271 WGELFQQGIKNY

-337 CGEKRSFS
+337 CGERRSFS
-345 HERQKETEEKVE
+345 HERQKEAEEKVE
-357 CAINRIAPDDGS
+357 RAINRIAPDDGS

-451 IMQIYRDGKI
+451 IMQIYHEGKI
-461 VRLLEAIEVYAGA
+461 VRLLEAIEAYAGA
-474 GDGRSIDAERAAI
+474 GDGRIIDAKRAAM

-497 SFEVEDEGFFAVPFA
+497 SFEVEDGGFFAVPFA
-512 WRLLYCVDPLLKR
+512 WRLLYCVDPLLKSI
-525 MDSEARASLMCSI
+525 DSKARASLMCSI

-574 LPLDEVQKLEA
+574 LPLDAVLKLEA

-606 LRFLWLLGQ
+606 LRFLWLLEQ
-615 IDPETAADKKK
+615 IAPETAADKKK

-641 CTSRGSVAMRIVAKT
+641 CTSRGSVAVRIVAKT

-664 SEFVDLGEAYRR
+664 SEFVDLGEAYQR
-676 VKKFATKNQFFDLP
+676 VKKFATENQFFDLP
-690 QDEQMSAIAFILI
+690 RDEQMSAVAFILI

-718 EDAIIRVLDQMKS
+718 EDAIMKALDQMES
-731 KIEIEEVPSRFMR
+731 KIETDDTKRD
-744 KIVCRLRLNE
+744 
-754 VSRQ
+754 

>member
-61 VERIDDGVVVLRF
+61 VERIDDSVVVLRF

-159 IIKKLKDE
+159 IIKKLRDE

-240 VPNIDDIHEALFSK
+240 APNIDDIHEALFSK
-254 LNGILGDIP
+254 LNRILGDIP

-271 WAELFQQGIKNY
+271 WFELFQQGIKNY

-337 CGEKRSFS
+337 CGERRSFS

-357 CAINRIAPDDGS
+357 RAINRIAPDDGS

-451 IMQIYRDGKI
+451 TMQIYREGKI

-487 IIKVLSCNWS
+487 IIKVLSCNWNF
-497 SFEVEDEGFFAVPFA
+497 FEVEDKGFFAVPFA
-512 WRLLYCVDPLLKR
+512 WRLLYCVDPLLER

-562 CAENARESADAV
+562 YAENARESADAV
-574 LPLDEVQKLEA
+574 LPLDAVLKLEA

-606 LRFLWLLGQ
+606 LRFLWLLEQ
-615 IDPETAADKKK
+615 IAPETAADKKK

-641 CTSRGSVAMRIVAKT
+641 CTSRGSVAVRIVAKT

-664 SEFVDLGEAYRR
+664 SEFVDLGKAYQR
-676 VKKFATKNQFFDLP
+676 VKKFATENQFFDLP
-690 QDEQMSAIAFILI
+690 RDEQMSAVAFILI
-703 VERGPVESSLKDCIA
+703 VEREPVESSLKDCIA
-718 EDAIIRVLDQMKS
+718 EDAIKKALDQVES
-731 KIEIEEVPSRFMR
+731 KIETDDTKRD
-744 KIVCRLRLNE
+744 
-754 VSRQ
+754 

>member
-111 DQYADILGAT
+111 NQYADILGAT

-271 WAELFQQGIKNY
+271 WVELFQQGIKNY

-304 KNETSAADLLGLTC
+304 KNETSVVDLLGLTC

-337 CGEKRSFS
+337 CGERRSFS
-345 HERQKETEEKVE
+345 HERQKEMEEKVE

-446 ELAEE
+446 KLAEE

-525 MDSEARASLMCSI
+525 MDSKARASLMCSI

-562 CAENARESADAV
+562 YAENARESADAV
-574 LPLDEVQKLEA
+574 LPLDAVLKLEA

-606 LRFLWLLGQ
+606 LRFLWLLEQ
-615 IDPETAADKKK
+615 IAPETAADKKK

-641 CTSRGSVAMRIVAKT
+641 CTSRGSVAVRIVAKT

-664 SEFVDLGEAYRR
+664 SEFVDLGEAYQR
-676 VKKFATKNQFFDLP
+676 VKKFATENQFFDLP
-690 QDEQMSAIAFILI
+690 RDEQMSAVAFILI
-703 VERGPVESSLKDCIA
+703 VEREPVESSLKDCIA

-731 KIEIEEVPSRFMR
+731 KIEIEDTQRD
-744 KIVCRLRLNE
+744 
-754 VSRQ
+754 

>member
-240 VPNIDDIHEALFSK
+240 APNIDDIHEALFSK
-254 LNGILGDIP
+254 LNRILGDIP

-271 WAELFQQGIKNY
+271 WVELFQQGIKNY

-304 KNETSAADLLGLTC
+304 KNETSVVDLLGLTC

-337 CGEKRSFS
+337 CGERRSFS

-357 CAINRIAPDDGS
+357 RAINRIAPDDGS

-388 TNMGWSYGVGR
+388 TNMGWLYGVER
-399 GYSRRDSLIRNSIA
+399 GYSHRDSIIRNSIA

-451 IMQIYRDGKI
+451 TMQVYREGKI
-461 VRLLEAIEVYAGA
+461 VRLLEAIEAYAGA
-474 GDGRSIDAERAAI
+474 GDGRIIDVERTAI

-497 SFEVEDEGFFAVPFA
+497 SFEVEDGGFFTVPFA

-525 MDSEARASLMCSI
+525 MDSKARASLMCSI

-562 CAENARESADAV
+562 YAENARESADAV
-574 LPLDEVQKLEA
+574 LPLDAVLKLEA

-606 LRFLWLLGQ
+606 LRFLWLLEQ
-615 IDPETAADKKK
+615 IAPETAADKKK

-641 CTSRGSVAMRIVAKT
+641 CTSRGSVAVRIVAKT
-656 RTVDRDRL
+656 RTVDLDRL
-664 SEFVDLGEAYRR
+664 SEFVDLGEAYQR
-676 VKKFATKNQFFDLP
+676 VKKFATENQFFDLP
-690 QDEQMSAIAFILI
+690 RDEQMSAVAFILI

-718 EDAIIRVLDQMKS
+718 EDAIMKALDQMES
-731 KIEIEEVPSRFMR
+731 KIETDDTKRD
-744 KIVCRLRLNE
+744 
-754 VSRQ
+754 

>member
-240 VPNIDDIHEALFSK
+240 APNIDDIHEALFSK
-254 LNGILGDIP
+254 LNRILGDIP

-271 WAELFQQGIKNY
+271 WGELFQQGIKNY

-337 CGEKRSFS
+337 CGERRSFS
-345 HERQKETEEKVE
+345 HERQKEAEEKVE
-357 CAINRIAPDDGS
+357 RAINRIAPDDGS

-388 TNMGWSYGVGR
+388 TNKGWSYGVGR

-451 IMQIYRDGKI
+451 TMQIYREGKI
-461 VRLLEAIEVYAGA
+461 VRLLEAIEAYAGA
-474 GDGRSIDAERAAI
+474 GDGRIIDAKRAAI

-512 WRLLYCVDPLLKR
+512 WRLLCCVDPLLKS
-525 MDSEARASLMCSI
+525 MDSKARASLMCSI
-538 FENEKVQVSTVA
+538 FENENVQVSTVA

-585 IFKERAV
+585 VFKERAV

-731 KIEIEEVPSRFMR
+731 KIEIEDTQRD
-744 KIVCRLRLNE
+744 
-754 VSRQ
+754 

>member
-240 VPNIDDIHEALFSK
+240 APNIDDIHEALFSK
-254 LNGILGDIP
+254 LNRILGDIP

-271 WAELFQQGIKNY
+271 WVELFQQGIKNY

-304 KNETSAADLLGLTC
+304 KNETSVVDLLGLTC

-337 CGEKRSFS
+337 CGERRSFS

-357 CAINRIAPDDGS
+357 RAINRIAPDDGS

-388 TNMGWSYGVGR
+388 TNMGWLYGVGR
-399 GYSRRDSLIRNSIA
+399 GYSHRDSIIRNSIA

-451 IMQIYRDGKI
+451 TMQVYREGKI
-461 VRLLEAIEVYAGA
+461 VRLLEAIEAYAGA
-474 GDGRSIDAERAAI
+474 GDGRIIDVERTAI

-497 SFEVEDEGFFAVPFA
+497 SFEVEDGGFFTVPFA

-525 MDSEARASLMCSI
+525 MDSKARASLMCSI

-562 CAENARESADAV
+562 YAENARESADAV
-574 LPLDEVQKLEA
+574 LPLDAVLKLEA

-606 LRFLWLLGQ
+606 LRFLWLLEQ
-615 IDPETAADKKK
+615 IAPETAADKKK

-641 CTSRGSVAMRIVAKT
+641 CTSRGSVAVRIVAKT

-664 SEFVDLGEAYRR
+664 SEFVDLGEAYQR
-676 VKKFATKNQFFDLP
+676 VKKFATENQFFDLP
-690 QDEQMSAIAFILI
+690 RDEQMSAVAFILI

-718 EDAIIRVLDQMKS
+718 EDAIMKALDQMGS
-731 KIEIEEVPSRFMR
+731 KIETDDTKRD
-744 KIVCRLRLNE
+744 
-754 VSRQ
+754 

>member
-81 PKQLVTQ
+81 SKQLVTQ

-240 VPNIDDIHEALFSK
+240 APNIDDIHEALFSK
-254 LNGILGDIP
+254 LNRILGDIP

-271 WAELFQQGIKNY
+271 WVELFQQGIKNY

-304 KNETSAADLLGLTC
+304 KNETSVVDLLGLTC

-324 TVYSKLPSYKDIL
+324 TVYSKLPSYKRPDGRI
-337 CGEKRSFS
+337 RSPPPPQHS
-345 HERQKETEEKVE
+345 RAAVK
-357 CAINRIAPDDGS
+357 DGR
-369 VTDLEAT
+369 T
-376 KNILGTLFPGIK
+376 
-388 TNMGWSYGVGR
+388 GR
-399 GYSRRDSLIRNSIA
+399 RTA
-413 APECFDRYFAL
+413 AA
-424 TLENG
+424 G
-429 AIPTATVR
+429 SWKR
-437 RMVFESSES
+437 RMSGRRCARPSEKWS
-446 ELAEE
+446 
-451 IMQIYRDGKI
+451 MPG
-461 VRLLEAIEVYAGA
+461 
-474 GDGRSIDAERAAI
+474 SIDH
-487 IIKVLSCNWS
+487 S
-497 SFEVEDEGFFAVPFA
+497 
-512 WRLLYCVDPLLKR
+512 
-525 MDSEARASLMCSI
+525 
-538 FENEKVQVSTVA
+538 
-550 LLLQDFENQLGR
+550 
-562 CAENARESADAV
+562 
-574 LPLDEVQKLEA
+574 
-585 IFKERAV
+585 
-592 KAIDSKVVLRQYHG
+592 
-606 LRFLWLLGQ
+606 
-615 IDPETAADKKK
+615 
-626 SMVTDDVSLVKIIDE
+626 
-641 CTSRGSVAMRIVAKT
+641 
-656 RTVDRDRL
+656 
-664 SEFVDLGEAYRR
+664 
-676 VKKFATKNQFFDLP
+676 
-690 QDEQMSAIAFILI
+690 
-703 VERGPVESSLKDCIA
+703 
-718 EDAIIRVLDQMKS
+718 
-731 KIEIEEVPSRFMR
+731 
-744 KIVCRLRLNE
+744 
-754 VSRQ
+754 